1 MANSTKINL
10 IEAVCQSWSENC
22 ADHFSCE
29 IALSGGLDSVVL
41 LHLLCSIRHRF
52 NINLSAIHVHHG
64 LQKVADDWVVFCQK
78 LCHQYQVPLRV
89 EYVNVDSNSSLG
101 IEGEARAQRYQKF
114 SGSVATVIAMAHHL
128 DDQIE
133 TFFLSLLR
141 GGGVRGMS
149 AMPVIRN
156 FNHKTLW
163 RPLLQ
168 FPRKQLEEYAKTHNL
183 PYVQDPSNADT
194 NYLRNW
200 LRHQLLPQCDKRIT
214 SFQSHI
220 ESDIRSMQNALAT
233 IDEIAKNDLSDICP
247 CDEVL
252 NVSKWKELSLSR
264 REEVLHQFIK
274 KQVLGSVNTHLLQ
287 DISKHLFRQTK
298 QHYWQLSAGN
308 LYLQY
313 DFLWFFC
320 GTIPENCV
328 QWRLAEK
335 GLPESLI
342 KKLHLRKVEPDD
354 VLPTKIGHKNVIK
367 LLQERKI
374 PLFIRK
380 HWQVLVDENDICRAV
395 VNIRCDENE
404 SIDNGYIPAIPQLN
418 RYLMELYS

>member
-1 MANSTKINL
+1 MDNSTKNDL
-10 IEAVCQSWSENC
+10 LEAVCQSWSENC

-41 LHLLCSIRHRF
+41 LHLLCSLRNRHH
-52 NINLSAIHVHHG
+52 INLSALHVHHG
-64 LQKVADDWVVFCQK
+64 LQKVADDWVIFCKK

-89 EYVNVDSNSSLG
+89 EYVSLNSNSSLG
-101 IEGEARAQRYQKF
+101 IEGEARNKRYQKF
-114 SGSVATVIAMAHHL
+114 SGSAASVIAIAHHL

-149 AMPVIRN
+149 AMPVTRN

-168 FPRKQLEEYAKTHNL
+168 FSRKQLEEYAQIHNL
-183 PYVQDPSNADT
+183 PYVQDPSNNDT

-200 LRHQLLPQCDKRIT
+200 LRHELLPQLDRRIN

-220 ESDIRSMQNALAT
+220 EANIRSMQKSLST
-233 IDEIAKNDLSDICP
+233 IDEIAKNDLSNICP
-247 CDEVL
+247 FDEVL
-252 NVSKWKELSLSR
+252 NVNRWRELSLSR

-274 KQVLGSVNTHLLQ
+274 KHVSGSVNTHLLQ
-287 DISKHLFRQTK
+287 DISQHLFWQTK
-298 QHYWQLSAGN
+298 QHYWQLSDGN

-320 GTIPENCV
+320 GTLPKICV
-328 QWRLAEK
+328 QWRVAKK

-342 KKLHLRKVEPDD
+342 KSLHLRKVEQND
-354 VLPTKIGHKNVIK
+354 VLLTKIGHKNVMK

-380 HWQVLVDENDICRAV
+380 HWQVLVDENNICRAV
-395 VNIRCDENE
+395 VNIRCDEYK
-404 SIDNGYIPAIPQLN
+404 SIDNGYIPTIPQLN
-418 RYLMELYS
+418 RYLMELYA